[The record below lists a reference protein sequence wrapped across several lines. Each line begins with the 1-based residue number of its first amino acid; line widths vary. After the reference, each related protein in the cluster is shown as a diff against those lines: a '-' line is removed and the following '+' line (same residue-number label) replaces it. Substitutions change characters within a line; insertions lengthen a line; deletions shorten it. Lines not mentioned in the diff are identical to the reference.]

1 MRSFCYLNVMQ
12 KRWSLLLSII
22 VVPAVLLVWNT
33 LLGAHFW
40 LPDGRPLVFFIPV
53 YESLA
58 VVTFLAIAARVRRR
72 GGEGSRHT
80 SLGDGT
86 HGGVGTGGGRRGSR
100 LATVLVGAVAGYLL
114 AYSAAETLFRYIYAR
129 PFLPRTDLLAI
140 RSGLYLVLGTIGDA
154 MDVVHPV
161 VTVFLFVATAA
172 LGVGL
177 AAGTRAILSRTR
189 GNLPILAGAAL
200 VAIVGYTMVEPPRS
214 VAYMGVAGWVQT
226 GGLEFVE
233 FETPELDTGAPDETD
248 ERGGDAEHAAVAV
261 PAEPEIVHRFPG
273 ILDKDIY
280 VFVIEAYGYATY
292 SRDFFADA
300 FRPVRG
306 RLREALAEKGYGVR
320 TSFLRS
326 PVAGGFSW
334 LAEATLFTGQ
344 WIPTTEAYAD
354 LYELEELPSLT
365 RMLYEGGYY
374 TLTVRPGTVHDS
386 WPEGWDLYRFEESM
400 IAHDGDFDFNGP
412 MFSYVWITDQFAIW
426 AGHNRIQEL
435 TAAGGIAENRPVFAH
450 FQLVSSHT
458 PFNRIPP
465 IIEDWDDLEGGDIYW
480 EREDEIQTFD
490 NTWTTGNEWHEGY
503 TAAVTHSLDVVTK
516 YVTDLLD
523 TERNPIIIILGDHQA
538 QRPIRENRA
547 HLSVP
552 IHVASRD
559 PEILGLFAA
568 AGYSSGMTS
577 SLSPPH
583 PDMSTFFRTF
593 AGIAHSPPIPPELEP
608 R

>member
-1 MRSFCYLNVMQ
+1 MRR
-12 KRWSLLLSII
+12 RWSLPLSFVVVLILL
-22 VVPAVLLVWNT
+22 LLWNA

-40 LPDGRPLVFFIPV
+40 LPDGRPVAFFVPV

-58 VVTFLAIAARVRRR
+58 VVALLSVVTLLGRVREATRA
-72 GGEGSRHT
+72 
-80 SLGDGT
+80 
-86 HGGVGTGGGRRGSR
+86 GGGRDSKGSGRRGR
-100 LATVLVGAVAGYLL
+100 AATVVIGAIAGYLL
-114 AYSAAETLFRYIYAR
+114 AYSLAETLFQYIYAR

-140 RSGLYLVLGTIGDA
+140 RSGLFLILGRIGDA
-154 MDVVHPV
+154 MDIVHPV

-177 AAGTRAILSRTR
+177 AAGSRALLSRTR
-189 GNLPILAGAAL
+189 GSLPIIAGVALLAT
-200 VAIVGYTMVEPPRS
+200 VGYAVLGPPRP
-214 VAYMGVAGWVQT
+214 VAYLAVDGWIQT

-233 FETPELDTGAPDETD
+233 IETPEARDDTAPGATD
-248 ERGGDAEHAAVAV
+248 GGTVGEGVTV
-261 PAEPEIVHRFPG
+261 PEEPVVVHTFPG
-273 ILDKDIY
+273 ILDRDIY
-280 VFVIEAYGYATY
+280 VFVLEAYGYATY

-300 FRPVRG
+300 FRPVRS
-306 RLREALAEKGYGVR
+306 RLREALAEKGYQVR

-344 WIPTTEAYAD
+344 WIPTTEAFSE
-354 LYELEELPSLT
+354 LYEIEELPSLT

-386 WPEGWDLYRFEESM
+386 WPEGWEMYRFEESM
-400 IAHDGDFDFNGP
+400 IAHDGDFDFDGP

-435 TAAGGIAENRPVFAH
+435 TAPGGEAEDRPVFAH

-465 IIEDWDDLEGGDIYW
+465 IIEDWEDLEGGDIYW

-503 TAAVTHSLDVVTK
+503 TAAVSHSLDVITK

-523 TERNPIIIILGDHQA
+523 TERDPIIVILGDHQA

-568 AGYSSGMTS
+568 AGYDSGMTS
-577 SLSPPH
+577 SLPPPH

-593 AGIAHSPPIPPELEP
+593 ASIAHSPPIPPELEA